1 MSTPKYEYGKWVETE
16 VFPIL
21 RTMTGFKDLTQV
33 HEEYSRIDGVIFNNL
48 KVTPVQ
54 IKAISPRVLY
64 QDISIK
70 KSQFDVYK
78 QIAEKNGEYVG
89 ILISSIYNPAYNL
102 DYRVY
107 RFKFSNIKYT
117 TGPLSK
123 WDNTPTVYL
132 KLRDMEEFDILPESF
147 QREMEKRHNKY
158 IVSGVSEKYKHL
170 YKNKF

>member
-1 MSTPKYEYGKWVETE
+1 MSNVYEYGKWVETE
-16 VFPIL
+16 IFPIL
-21 RTMTGFKDLTQV
+21 RKQKGFEDLTQV

-89 ILISSIYNPAYNL
+89 ILISSIYNPKYNL

-107 RFKFSNIKYT
+107 RFRFSNIKYSI
-117 TGPLSK
+117 GNFSQ
-123 WDNTPTVYL
+123 WDSTPTVFI
-132 KLRDMEEFDILPESF
+132 KLSNMEELDILPEDF
-147 QREMEKRHNKY
+147 QREMEIRHNKY
-158 IVSGVSEKYKHL
+158 VVSNIGEKWKHL

>member
-1 MSTPKYEYGKWVETE
+1 MGIYDYGKWVETE

-21 RTMTGFKDLTQV
+21 RTLTGFEDLTQV
-33 HEEYSRIDGVIFNNL
+33 EEKYSRIDGVIFNNM

-70 KSQFDVYK
+70 KSQFDAYK
-78 QIAEKNGEYVG
+78 EIAEKNGEYVG
-89 ILISSIYNPAYNL
+89 MLISSIYNPSYNL

-117 TGPLSK
+117 TGRLSQ
-123 WDNTPTVYL
+123 WNSTPVVYL
-132 KLRDMEEFDILPESF
+132 KLRDMEELDILPEDF
-147 QREMEKRHNKY
+147 QREMESKHNQH
-158 IVSGVSEKYKHL
+158 ILPQVDEKYKHL

>member
-1 MSTPKYEYGKWVETE
+1 MHNNKYEYGKWVETE
-16 VFPIL
+16 IFPIL
-21 RTMTGFKDLTQV
+21 RKQRGFEDLTQV

-70 KSQFDVYK
+70 KTQFDVYK
-78 QIAEKNGEYVG
+78 EIAEKNGEYVG

-107 RFKFSNIKYT
+107 RFKFSNVKYQIGT
-117 TGPLSK
+117 LSK
-123 WDNTPTVYL
+123 YDSTPTVYL
-132 KLRDMEEFDILPESF
+132 KLRDMEELDILPIEF
-147 QREMEKRHNKY
+147 QKQMEKNHQEY
-158 IVSGVSEKYKHL
+158 IMPGVQDKYKHL

>member
-33 HEEYSRIDGVIFNNL
+33 NEEYSRIDGVIFNNL

-89 ILISSIYNPAYNL
+89 ILICSIYNPAYNL

-107 RFKFSNIKYT
+107 RFRFSNIKYT
-117 TGPLSK
+117 TG
-123 WDNTPTVYL
+123 
-132 KLRDMEEFDILPESF
+132 I
-147 QREMEKRHNKY
+147 
-158 IVSGVSEKYKHL
+158 YK
-170 YKNKF
+170 

>member
-1 MSTPKYEYGKWVETE
+1 MSSIYNYGKWVETE

-21 RTMTGFKDLTQV
+21 RKLKGFEDLTQV
-33 HEEYSRIDGVIFNNL
+33 HEEYSRIDGIIINNL
-48 KVTPVQ
+48 KVTPLQ

-89 ILISSIYNPAYNL
+89 ILISSIYNPEYNL

-107 RFKFSNIKYT
+107 RFRFSNIKYT
-117 TGPLSK
+117 EGTLSK
-123 WDNTPTVYL
+123 WNSTPTVYL
-132 KLRDMEEFDILPESF
+132 KLRDMEELDILPIEF
-147 QREMEKRHNKY
+147 QKEMETKHNQF
-158 IVSGVSEKYKHL
+158 ILPTVQDKYKHL
-170 YKNKF
+170 YKNKFK